1 MHEFWVA
8 LRKLLIIYIG
18 IFSDK
23 LQVLLAIGVVGML
36 LVHTVMVQ
44 PFKTRSLTIL
54 EITLLSCC
62 FVTLW
67 IGGVFVV
74 YPECHSQNSSIF
86 TMCKIG
92 ETFVLVINIVCFFV
106 GLCVYVWLAWMERR
120 EQITGRSKKLCA
132 QLSMWKMFQP
142 CCKKGF
148 GQWLRESQVE
158 WSDNPLAA
166 PKVDIEMTRPESVM
180 EGVAKSVLESKLKQ
194 EIEALKE
201 EKEVMKEEIEKL
213 KATVKRLTL
222 YNNSATIQKKNSNS
236 WRTTGGGNSK

>member
-1 MHEFWVA
+1 MYSMLMKNMAPSISSLSFR
-8 LRKLLIIYIG
+8 LRR
-18 IFSDK
+18 
-23 LQVLLAIGVVGML
+23 VLHDML

-74 YPECHSQNSSIF
+74 YPECHSKDSSIF

-92 ETFVLVINIVCFFV
+92 EAFVLVINIVCFFL
-106 GLCVYVWLAWMERR
+106 GFCVYVWFSWMERR
-120 EQITGRSKKLCA
+120 EQITGEGKKVCA
-132 QLSMWKMFQP
+132 QLSTWKVFQP

-148 GQWLRESQVE
+148 GQWLRESQVK
-158 WSDNPLAA
+158 WSDNPLDAA
-166 PKVDIEMTRPESVM
+166 KVDIEMTRPKSVL
-180 EGVAKSVLESKLKQ
+180 EGVAKSVLESNLKQ
-194 EIEALKE
+194 ENKSLKE
-201 EKEVMKEEIEKL
+201 EVKTL

-222 YNNSATIQKKNSNS
+222 YNNSATMIRKKNSNS
-236 WRTTGGGNSK
+236 WRTTR